1 MTVKHSVI
9 VFNLRAVY
17 DCGNTINYLF
27 RLVGLMYVR
36 MYIPVILTSC
46 DYALVNLYL
55 LVLVAGRD
63 YNASNTT
70 LTFTSSSTEQCDN
83 ITILNDN
90 IREDS
95 EYFFVHLATS
105 DSYVNLLHSY
115 STVTI
120 LDDDGMKLKAATNQ
134 FICYSLMYLAATCSK
149 FCTMYR
155 LWHLCIHYPVQ
166 MNNLP

>member
-1 MTVKHSVI
+1 MG
-9 VFNLRAVY
+9 AW
-17 DCGNTINYLF
+17 
-27 RLVGLMYVR
+27 YVCTT
-36 MYIPVILTSC
+36 LSFC

-70 LTFTSSSTEQCDN
+70 LTFTSSNTEPCDY

-155 LWHLCIHYPVQ
+155 LWHMTLCIHYTVQ
-166 MNNLP
+166 INNLRHFPSSGFVS

>member
-1 MTVKHSVI
+1 M
-9 VFNLRAVY
+9 
-17 DCGNTINYLF
+17 
-27 RLVGLMYVR
+27 VR
-36 MYIPVILTSC
+36 MYYFTLHVIFVIC

-55 LVLVAGRD
+55 LVLAAGRD

-70 LTFTSSSTEQCDN
+70 LTFTPSNTEPCDY

-105 DSYVNLLHSY
+105 DSYVKLLHSY
-115 STVTI
+115 STITI

-134 FICYSLMYLAATCSK
+134 FICCSLMYLAATCSK
-149 FCTMYR
+149 FA
-155 LWHLCIHYPVQ
+155 LWHMCIHYPVQ
-166 MNNLP
+166 INNLRHFPSSGFVS

>member
-1 MTVKHSVI
+1 MCGRMSLCI
-9 VFNLRAVY
+9 CVY
-17 DCGNTINYLF
+17 SSTCQNHEC
-27 RLVGLMYVR
+27 MVR
-36 MYIPVILTSC
+36 MYFTLHVIFTIC
-46 DYALVNLYL
+46 DYELVNLYL

-70 LTFTSSSTEQCDN
+70 LTFTSSSTEQCDY

-115 STVTI
+115 STITI

-134 FICYSLMYLAATCSK
+134 FICYSLMY
-149 FCTMYR
+149 R
-155 LWHLCIHYPVQ
+155 LWHMCIHYPV
-166 MNNLP
+166 